1 MPAFASDVRRL
12 ECLFHLNLKKSSRDW
27 EECGSK
33 SSVRRWARPLSPLF
47 RSEKGRENYQ
57 YRANCQASESHNGSK
72 KLFFSCGLQTGRFLP
87 YGLLPADKG
96 EIAMLMLRAKP
107 PESWLT
113 KVMANLDAVLVDH
126 AHLERK
132 AAQSAL
138 KLQRYQ
144 QLSGSL
150 KELTEI
156 AVEELEHFNLVLN
169 LLDCRGIALG
179 QAISSPWISGMMNAV
194 RKGRNEQVIDHLLC
208 AAMIEGRSCE
218 KFQLLSEALR
228 PVDAHLAKFYG
239 DLVVS
244 EGNHYAMYLLMAKR
258 IDENEAERRLDYYLT
273 LDAELVVQ
281 PSELPILH

>member
-1 MPAFASDVRRL
+1 M
-12 ECLFHLNLKKSSRDW
+12 
-27 EECGSK
+27 
-33 SSVRRWARPLSPLF
+33 
-47 RSEKGRENYQ
+47 
-57 YRANCQASESHNGSK
+57 
-72 KLFFSCGLQTGRFLP
+72 
-87 YGLLPADKG
+87 
-96 EIAMLMLRAKP
+96 
-107 PESWLT
+107 
-113 KVMANLDAVLVDH
+113 
-126 AHLERK
+126 ERK

-144 QLSGSL
+144 QLADSL
-150 KELTEI
+150 PKLTEI
-156 AVEELEHFNLVLN
+156 AIEELEHFNLVLKI
-169 LLDCRGIALG
+169 LDDRGMALG
-179 QAISSPWISGMMNAV
+179 QAISSPWISGMMNSV
-194 RKGRNEQVIDHLLC
+194 RKGRNEQVIDHLHC